1 MLRNAMF
8 FLVMLMAGLSQAANG
23 AVPRISVLEN
33 GMTVAVI
40 EDERFPLASVRLY
53 VHAGSAYETPEQSGI
68 SHLLEHMVFKST
80 QKRQVGQAA
89 RDIEG
94 AGGAMNA
101 ATSFDYTVYYA
112 DMPADRWLVGLEV
125 IQDMIFGARFDPQEL
140 ASEKQVVLAEIDR
153 YRDDPHNVIFQDLQA
168 LVWPATGYERPIIGF
183 RDTVSGFTGEDIKG
197 YVSRWYQPQS
207 MLLVVAGKV
216 DAGEVVQQAEA
227 LFGGM
232 QNDRTIMPPM
242 PLVRSPGVRPE
253 VKVEFG
259 EWNKVYLG
267 VAFPT
272 AGMRAPE
279 EAALEIFAQLLGGD
293 ETSRLYRTFKYE
305 KRLVDEI
312 SASSMTLERGGMLYI
327 GATLDA
333 DNLEAFW
340 KELLANLAGL
350 RAEDF
355 TDREIERVKL
365 NLEDGLFKAKETIP
379 GLASKFGS
387 FLFFGYGVEGEAN
400 YLRAASQVDR
410 AELQQVMDGVLR
422 PGDLRAVALLPKAVQ
437 GKVEAKGLEKTVTD
451 VWPGAAFPAKAQ
463 TATGREAKAEIVDLG
478 GGRRLVLQP
487 DAALPYAAVSMVFA
501 GGDTLLAP
509 QDQGLAQLASE
520 ALTMGTAGRGAV
532 EIQDFLS
539 DRAAI
544 LSAASGRDT
553 FSLEARYPVRFA
565 DDVLGL
571 FAEVLREPAF
581 AASEVDRARQ
591 SQLAGIKRQEDEPMG
606 LAFRRL
612 FPFLYGSGGYSYT
625 RLGEPKRVAAF
636 TPDDVRGFFARQM
649 RMPWV
654 LSVCGDFDRDRL
666 VALAKSLAELSGPAE
681 PYVFATPEWA
691 KKREER
697 LTLAERNQTH
707 LLWIFPVCGT
717 SGADTPGLELL
728 NNALAGQGGLLFRDL
743 RDKESLGYSVTS
755 FLWQSV
761 NTGFLAFYIGTEPD
775 KAARALEGFS
785 RVAAGLRQEGLPET
799 EVSRARNL
807 LWGDY
812 QRGRQ
817 RLGARSSEAA
827 RELVQG
833 FGMDHRREIIEKAV
847 TLSGE
852 DVKALAGKYL
862 DPDKAYLMRI
872 DP

>member
-1 MLRNAMF
+1 MLRNVIVF
-8 FLVMLMAGLSQAANG
+8 FVMLMAGLAQAANG
-23 AVPRISVLEN
+23 AVPRISVLKN

-89 RDIEG
+89 KDIES
-94 AGGAMNA
+94 AGGAVNA
-101 ATSFDYTVYYA
+101 ATSFDYTVFYA

-125 IQDMIFGARFDPQEL
+125 IQDMIFGAKFDPEEL
-140 ASEKQVVLAEIDR
+140 ASEKKVVLSEIDR
-153 YRDDPHNVIFQDLQA
+153 GKDDPDNVIFQDLQA
-168 LVWPATGYERPIIGF
+168 LLWPGTGYERPIIGF
-183 RDTVSGFTGEDIKG
+183 RNTVSGFTGEDIKG
-197 YVSRWYQPQS
+197 YISRWYQPQS

-242 PLVRSPGVRPE
+242 PLTLTPGVKPE
-253 VKVEFG
+253 IKVEFG
-259 EWNKVYLG
+259 EWNKVYLS

-312 SASSMTLERGGMLYI
+312 SASSMTLERGGVLYI

-333 DNLEAFW
+333 ANLETFW

-350 RAEDF
+350 RVGDF

-365 NLEDGLFKAKETIP
+365 NLEDGLFRAKETIP
-379 GLASKFGS
+379 GVASKFGS
-387 FLFFGYGVEGEAN
+387 FVFYGYGIEGEAN

-410 AELQQVMDGVLR
+410 AELQKVMDGVLR
-422 PGDLRAVALLPKAVQ
+422 PGDLRAVALLPKDAQ
-437 GKVEAKGLEKTVTD
+437 GKVDAARLEKAVAA
-451 VWPGAAFPAKAQ
+451 VWPAAAGSAKAQ
-463 TATGREAKAEIVDLG
+463 NGSGREKKAEIVDLG

-501 GGDTLLAP
+501 GGDTLLSP
-509 QDQGLAQLASE
+509 QDQGLAQLASS
-520 ALTMGTAGRGAV
+520 ALTMGTASRGAV

-539 DRAAI
+539 DRAAT

-553 FSLEARYPVRFA
+553 FSLEARYPTRFA
-565 DDVLGL
+565 GDVLGL

-581 AASEVDRARQ
+581 AASEMDRARQ
-591 SQLAGIKRQEDEPMG
+591 SQLADIKRQEDEPMG
-606 LAFRRL
+606 LAFRKL
-612 FPFLYGSGGYSYT
+612 FPFLYASGGYSFT
-625 RLGEPKRVAAF
+625 RLGEPERVAAF
-636 TPDDVRGFFARQM
+636 TPDDARRFFTRQM
-649 RMPWV
+649 RLPWV
-654 LSVCGDFDRDRL
+654 VSVCGDFDREQM
-666 VALAKSLAELSGPAE
+666 VALAKSLAELCGPAE
-681 PYVFATPEWA
+681 PYAFAAPEWG
-691 KKREER
+691 KKREEK
-697 LTLAERNQTH
+697 LTLAGRNQTH

-728 NNALAGQGGLLFRDL
+728 NSALAGQGGLLFRDL

-785 RVAAGLRQEGLPET
+785 RVAGDLRRQGVPDVEI
-799 EVSRARNL
+799 SRARNL

-827 RELVQG
+827 SELVHG
-833 FGMDHRREIIEKAV
+833 FGMDHKREIIEKAV

-862 DPDKAYLMRI
+862 DPDKAYVMRI